1 MKRDDP
7 AAVTEPLWWV
17 SDALHAAAAVSAAHQ
32 LGLLTALESGPVCA
46 EDVA

>member
-17 SDALHAAAAVSAAHQ
+17 SDALHAAAAGSAAHQ
-32 LGLLTALESGPVCA
+32 LGLLTRLESGAVCA
-46 EDVA
+46 ENVA